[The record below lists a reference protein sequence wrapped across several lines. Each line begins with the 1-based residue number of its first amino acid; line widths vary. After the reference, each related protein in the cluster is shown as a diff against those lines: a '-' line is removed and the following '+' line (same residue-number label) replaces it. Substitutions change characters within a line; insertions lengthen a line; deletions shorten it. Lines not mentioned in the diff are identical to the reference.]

1 MTPNNLPLIAVHPS
15 DLFRNQTQGVS
26 KTQMVRQQMLVA
38 SKELE
43 RAARDLIAL
52 DQKLTDDYLKGRVRD
67 SDYATFKL
75 VFTPYV
81 TELIFHHRTPQEYRK
96 KVKALRGKLII
107 SGPSIDYMFKLSRVD
122 YHNGIGKL
130 CTTVL
135 SKAFASLGLF
145 ASSTLPL
152 MVKDFDDTITLI
164 DSVNEMTNDHWP
176 NVNDVYERLYSNSV
190 KMAGGFEDSFTL
202 GLRLEEFPKIAGIQP
217 SFEKVS
223 NQADKSGSDP
233 PLKLLTS
240 ISYTLN

>member
-1 MTPNNLPLIAVHPS
+1 MIPNNLPLIAVHPA

-81 TELIFHHRTPQEYRK
+81 TELIFHHGTAQEYRK

-107 SGPSIDYMFKLSRVD
+107 SGPSINYMFKLSRVD

-145 ASSTLPL
+145 ASSTVPF
-152 MVKDFDDTITLI
+152 MVKERDDTITLT
-164 DSVNEMTNDHWP
+164 DSVNEVWSDHWP
-176 NVNDVYERLYSNSV
+176 NVNYVYERLYSNSV
-190 KMAGGFEDSFTL
+190 KMAGGFEGYFRL
-202 GLRLEEFPKIAGIQP
+202 GLRLEEFPEIAGMKP
-217 SFEKVS
+217 AFAKVS
-223 NQADKSGSDP
+223 GQADKSGSDP

-240 ISYTLN
+240 ILYTLT